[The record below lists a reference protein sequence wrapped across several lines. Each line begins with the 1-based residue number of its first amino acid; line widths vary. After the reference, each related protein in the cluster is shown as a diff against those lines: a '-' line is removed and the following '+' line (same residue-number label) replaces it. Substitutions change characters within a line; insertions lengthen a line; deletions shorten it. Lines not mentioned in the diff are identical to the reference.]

1 MRWPKHQ
8 TCPLQT
14 PVFYMKSPVFIPLLF
29 CVFLQPLA
37 GQPRAPKGQTSS
49 CFATCFIPDQYKTET
64 LTIPVYTGSDWSS
77 PFIEKVEL
85 PLGACRLVKKTNGE
99 ISSYCLE
106 YASDTTNRRFWRVTD
121 TTQVKQFALRT
132 VVVGKTLV
140 KQGGYSEWR
149 EVLCDNRVAPQVAL
163 QIRTSLKAL
172 GFDPGTGN
180 TIDAALKAALV
191 RFQKD
196 RGLPIG
202 NLDFETLSALGIT
215 Y

>member
-1 MRWPKHQ
+1 M
-8 TCPLQT
+8 PLQI
-14 PVFYMKSPVFIPLLF
+14 PVFCVKSTIFYPFLF

-37 GQPRAPKGQTSS
+37 GQPRAPKGQTGN
-49 CFATCFIPDQYKTET
+49 CFATCLIPDQYKTET
-64 LTIPVYTGSDWSS
+64 RSIPVYTGTDWNS

-106 YASDTTNRRFWRVTD
+106 YVSDTTNRQFWRVTD
-121 TTQVKQFALRT
+121 TTQVKQFALRNI
-132 VVVGKTLV
+132 VVGKTLV

-149 EVLCDNRVAPQVAL
+149 EVLCDNRVDKQTAL
-163 QIRTSLKAL
+163 QIRTGLKDQ
-172 GFDPGTGN
+172 GYDPGTGS

-196 RGLPIG
+196 RGLPTG
-202 NLDFETLSALGIT
+202 NLDFETLAALGIS